1 MSESSAVSEY
11 NEKTVRKSPKTRNYS
26 TQSMENLPVIIA
38 EVSVAPSGE
47 LFRNTFFF
55 SPHVSDFYRRFY
67 QNTTNHVMG
76 TRADH
81 DKSRYEA
88 YSDIIVIPKSV
99 FMGITLYLLQ
109 LMNTCPYYTCIVN
122 RKKKARTLLY

>member
-1 MSESSAVSEY
+1 
-11 NEKTVRKSPKTRNYS
+11 
-26 TQSMENLPVIIA
+26 MENLPVIIA

-55 SPHVSDFYRRFY
+55 LRMFQMFYRRFY

-76 TRADH
+76 SH

-88 YSDIIVIPKSV
+88 YSVNQYPFLVVIQSCLNVASSKLTFNNMHSFFEFQMCLSMQPGFVTSTRTDVDYYSVIVKCLVCLVS
-99 FMGITLYLLQ
+99 T
-109 LMNTCPYYTCIVN
+109 
-122 RKKKARTLLY
+122 TLLLGL